1 MTDLQEIKGSPP
13 IIVEKVHTKKKLQ
26 QALKIRYQV
35 FVIGQMVPVEE
46 EIDDFEKDSFLYLAQ
61 IDGLPCGAARWR
73 FTNEGVKLERFAV
86 LEKYRRL
93 GVGSALVKKVLKDIR
108 IHPESNG
115 RKIYLHAQLNAMK
128 LYSNFGFKQ
137 IGELFQECDIDHY
150 KMVK

>member
-1 MTDLQEIKGSPP
+1 MTDLQAINGNRP
-13 IIVEKVHTKKKLQ
+13 ILVEKIHTKKKLQ
-26 QALKIRYQV
+26 QCLKIRYQV

-46 EIDDFEKDSFLYLAQ
+46 EMDEFDKESFLYLAQ

-93 GVGSALVKKVLKDIR
+93 GVGSALVIKVLKDIR

-115 RKIYLHAQLNAMK
+115 RTLYLHAQLTAMK

-137 IGELFQECDIDHY
+137 VGELFQECDIDHF